1 MSERE
6 LDAYMK
12 LRSAR
17 LPSARPCLSRLM
29 GLCCMSRAGSGVFDG
44 SPDVPQPS
52 AHNLRGVKSPRR
64 DTKGVIVTAQAIM
77 GVSMGRDIKA
87 FGRGVVGGRSSAY
100 EEEVAK
106 GVRDALKELEDAAAA
121 LGADAVVALDLD
133 YAEVGKHML
142 MVAASGT
149 AVKLG

>member
-1 MSERE
+1 MC
-6 LDAYMK
+6 
-12 LRSAR
+12 
-17 LPSARPCLSRLM
+17 PSRQRITCEAS
-29 GLCCMSRAGSGVFDG
+29 
-44 SPDVPQPS
+44 
-52 AHNLRGVKSPRR
+52 NLHAATRR
-64 DTKGVIVTAQAIM
+64 DVTAQAIM